1 MKSLRLALCQINTT
15 IGDLE
20 GNTRKIIKNIKRA
33 EKIKADIA
41 VFPELSISGYP
52 PEDLLLKPHFITDN
66 LKYLNVVTK
75 ATKSVIV
82 VVGFVNKE
90 DALYNSSAVIQDG
103 KIKGIYNKINLP
115 NYGVFDEKRYFKP
128 GIDYSVFEIN
138 DIIFGVNICEDIWIP
153 GNVTEIQVQEGDA
166 ELIINISSSPYHFG
180 KIKTRERMLST
191 RASDNI
197 VAVVYTNLVGGQDE
211 LVFDGGSMV
220 FDHKG
225 NLLAKA
231 KQFKEDF
238 LAIDIDLTKVLDDRL
253 IVGTYGKSKIE
264 DMKKNKIEKFILS
277 KRRFQDKRPSIT
289 WGISPDKKPLEEV
302 YQALLLGV
310 RDYVKKNNFKKV
322 VVGISGGIDSALSAV
337 IAVDALG
344 KENVALITMP
354 SEISSK
360 ETINDSK
367 KIAKNLGTE
376 FYMVQIDDILKKY
389 EEKLSFITLP
399 EKRIVVENLQ
409 ARIRGNILMAFAN
422 RFNWLVLTTGN
433 KSEISVGY
441 CTLYGDTAGGFA
453 VVKDIS
459 KTMIYELSN
468 YRNKKAGYQLIPES
482 IMKRE
487 PTAELSPG
495 QKDTD
500 SLPPYPVLDPVL
512 KAYVEEDRGID
523 EIVELG
529 FDREIVSK
537 VVTMVDVNEYKRRQS
552 PIGIKITQK
561 AFGKDRRLPVTNK
574 YRYKYN
580 SVKSK
585 KDLYKKSK

>member
-153 GNVTEIQVQEGDA
+153 GNVTEIQVQEGGA

-264 DMKKNKIEKFILS
+264 DIKKKKIEKFILS

-322 VVGISGGIDSALSAV
+322 VVGVSGGIDSALSAV

-376 FYMVQIDDILKKY
+376 FYVVQIDDILKKY

-529 FDREIVSK
+529 FDRETVSK

-580 SVKSK
+580 SLKSK

>member
-20 GNTRKIIKNIKRA
+20 GNTRKIIKNIRRA

-115 NYGVFDEKRYFKP
+115 NYGVFDEKRYFKS
-128 GIDYSVFEIN
+128 GNDYSVFEIN

-153 GNVTEIQVQEGDA
+153 GNVTEIQVQEGGA

-344 KENVALITMP
+344 KENIALITMP

-367 KIAKNLGTE
+367 KIAKNLGSE
-376 FYMVQIDDILKKY
+376 FYIIPINEILKKY

-529 FDREIVSK
+529 FDREIVS
-537 VVTMVDVNEYKRRQS
+537 
-552 PIGIKITQK
+552 
-561 AFGKDRRLPVTNK
+561 
-574 YRYKYN
+574 
-580 SVKSK
+580 
-585 KDLYKKSK
+585 